1 MYVSGRLENVLVDTG
16 ASVSIMSTGLAS
28 PDDIFPGKVVRV
40 HGYDGTAR
48 VLDKWTRV
56 EVEYQGSKVL
66 VEALLIDDAK
76 FNFILARPDMKRL
89 RLNLSWKD
97 EVLVDHP
104 TETICAQT
112 KPPIRLVTDSENVCS
127 QYPELLCVG
136 TYPPAA
142 AVMEVP
148 FQLRDVTAVRKKPYG
163 MSYEKK
169 KWLKAE
175 LQSLLE
181 YRIIRP
187 SVSTFASPITMVLK
201 DDGTYRLC
209 TDYRLVNRQTDL
221 FPYPMP
227 RIDDIINETGG
238 CSWFSRVD
246 LCKGYWQVPLQEEY
260 KHFTAFVTPFGTYE
274 YNRLPFGWK
283 NSGAWFQKMM
293 DTILQEFTGQFC
305 GVYVDDIIIY
315 SRSRDEHI
323 SHLSQVLDA
332 LSKAKLKI
340 NFKKS
345 EFFKNSVVFLGRVFD
360 GKRKAQKRNPSGE
373 FYSYASPMTCI
384 LYASS

>member
-28 PDDIFPGKVVRV
+28 PDDIFLGRVVQV

-48 VLDKWTRV
+48 VLDKRTRV

-112 KPPIRLVTDSENVCS
+112 KPSIRLVTNSENVCS

-148 FQLRDVTAVRKKPYG
+148 FQLRDVTAVRKKTIWHVLR
-163 MSYEKK
+163 KK
-169 KWLKAE
+169 EVA
-175 LQSLLE
+175 
-181 YRIIRP
+181 
-187 SVSTFASPITMVLK
+187 
-201 DDGTYRLC
+201 
-209 TDYRLVNRQTDL
+209 
-221 FPYPMP
+221 
-227 RIDDIINETGG
+227 
-238 CSWFSRVD
+238 
-246 LCKGYWQVPLQEEY
+246 
-260 KHFTAFVTPFGTYE
+260 
-274 YNRLPFGWK
+274 K
-283 NSGAWFQKMM
+283 N
-293 DTILQEFTGQFC
+293 
-305 GVYVDDIIIY
+305 
-315 SRSRDEHI
+315 
-323 SHLSQVLDA
+323 
-332 LSKAKLKI
+332 
-340 NFKKS
+340 
-345 EFFKNSVVFLGRVFD
+345 
-360 GKRKAQKRNPSGE
+360 
-373 FYSYASPMTCI
+373 
-384 LYASS
+384 